1 MRDCGK
7 YSNVRVFGS
16 VVTVLTNR
24 VSIADRKCFVVVASL
39 LFALVVCFASTQGSA
54 LASDEKVTQNRAGP
68 DVKSIAQIKVDD
80 ENRPLGYP
88 TELSYDPVYGETYLV
103 YGVPSR
109 VVVYGPDFFPRISIG
124 PGRGLLTPQGLAVTD
139 NGEVYVCQPRTDIN
153 PFPRITIL
161 NAAFFVDREILLD
174 EIPEAAGFIPRR
186 LAVNADGLL
195 YVIGDN
201 TRGVLVLDKDGEFL
215 RWLQP
220 LGMVNA
226 GTLAQDEKRRSAG
239 QKRST
244 EEEQALDKEM
254 AEDYPEEDRSYDNIP
269 EEFRPRSSS
278 EKNVENWSQKVEAP
292 VVVNFLSIAE
302 SGKLYLIS
310 SETSQV
316 YVYSPDETFL
326 FSFGTKGGSPGQM
339 SQPRAL
345 VVDEEQQLVYVAD
358 YMRHTILVYNL
369 DGEYLFELGGRGAA
383 PGWYN
388 FPTAMT
394 MNKDRQ
400 FIVADQFNGRVQVLE
415 LGYQE
420 WLKKYDVNSFSDG
433 IIEDVEHASEEEPVQ
448 NVNILTGGGEN
459 AQYPMSQEESF
470 QEQPEAVFEVNIQKE
485 DMLISPDVEEGQ
497 KKGQEELQENDVFE
511 VLIPEEKVPNYPNA
525 DGK

>member
-1 MRDCGK
+1 
-7 YSNVRVFGS
+7 
-16 VVTVLTNR
+16 
-24 VSIADRKCFVVVASL
+24 
-39 LFALVVCFASTQGSA
+39 
-54 LASDEKVTQNRAGP
+54 
-68 DVKSIAQIKVDD
+68 
-80 ENRPLGYP
+80 
-88 TELSYDPVYGETYLV
+88 
-103 YGVPSR
+103 
-109 VVVYGPDFFPRISIG
+109 
-124 PGRGLLTPQGLAVTD
+124 
-139 NGEVYVCQPRTDIN
+139 
-153 PFPRITIL
+153 
-161 NAAFFVDREILLD
+161 
-174 EIPEAAGFIPRR
+174 
-186 LAVNADGLL
+186 
-195 YVIGDN
+195 
-201 TRGVLVLDKDGEFL
+201 
-215 RWLQP
+215 
-220 LGMVNA
+220 
-226 GTLAQDEKRRSAG
+226 
-239 QKRST
+239 
-244 EEEQALDKEM
+244 
-254 AEDYPEEDRSYDNIP
+254 
-269 EEFRPRSSS
+269 
-278 EKNVENWSQKVEAP
+278 
-292 VVVNFLSIAE
+292 
-302 SGKLYLIS
+302 
-310 SETSQV
+310 
-316 YVYSPDETFL
+316 
-326 FSFGTKGGSPGQM
+326 M